1 MKPIHIKELDQ
12 TFTTKEELFRAL
24 KMNESKILSLKRASI
39 YESEKKGQIAPL
51 ELLKTED
58 AEKAEFTKSGYVY
71 PVVNTT
77 NFYDSHQDVHFP
89 GIWNKSA
96 REQNGRIHY
105 VFDHDLKVSS
115 VIGWPSDVNI
125 LVKSIPWSYLGYN
138 YPGNTEALIYE
149 IEEAKIENQ
158 AALDVFKKRK
168 PVQNSIRMQYET
180 IRLGINSNE
189 KEYAENNQYYHSR
202 IGEIVNRDAVEEY
215 GFFFG
220 VETAKIIKEGSM
232 VLFGSNSAT
241 PIIYHQEAGPTTSE
255 DANKQQP
262 GPSIVDYTK
271 LQKVNFFQ

>member
-115 VIGWPSDVNI
+115 VIAWPSDVNI

-241 PIIYHQEAGPTTSE
+241 PIIYHQEAGQTTSD

-262 GPSIVDYTK
+262 GTPIVDYTK